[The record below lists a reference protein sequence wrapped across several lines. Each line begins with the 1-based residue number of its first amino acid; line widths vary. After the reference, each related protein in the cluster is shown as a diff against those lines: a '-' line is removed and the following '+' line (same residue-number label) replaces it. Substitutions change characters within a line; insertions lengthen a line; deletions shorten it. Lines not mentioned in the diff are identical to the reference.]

1 MELLEILPTDA
12 YLVADET
19 FLIPTL
25 AAEPSGAFIAANT
38 MVIRGAEPV
47 LVDTGCS
54 LVREAWL
61 ANTFSVVA
69 PEDVRW
75 VFLSHDDHD
84 HIGNLDAVLEMCP
97 QATLVANWS
106 ITSRLAGD
114 VALPVE
120 RMRWL
125 DAGDSLDAGDRTL
138 QLVRP
143 PLFDSPAT
151 RGLYDPTTRVL
162 WAVDTFGALVQGA
175 VLEADDADPTLY
187 EQSFVAMNQ
196 WNTPWLEWVDPHRFA
211 AHIEQ
216 SASLVLDAV
225 VSAHGP
231 VLRGDKIAHGFAMT
245 SALAGRAPLPTPGQ
259 PMLDQLLAAFAAA
272 THAAA

>member
-1 MELLEILPTDA
+1 MELLQILPTQPH
-12 YLVADET
+12 LVTDDT
-19 FLIPTL
+19 FVVPTL
-25 AAEPSGAFIAANT
+25 AAEPSGAYVGVNT

-54 LVREAWL
+54 MARDAWL

-75 VFLSHDDHD
+75 VFVSHDDHD
-84 HIGNLDAVLEMCP
+84 HIGNLETVLELCP
-97 QATLVANWS
+97 RATLVANWS

-114 VALPVE
+114 VALPLE

-125 DAGDSLDAGDRTL
+125 DAGDALDVGDRIL

-175 VLEADDADPTLY
+175 VLEADDADPRLY
-187 EQSFVAMNQ
+187 EQSFEAMNQ
-196 WNTPWLEWVDPHRFA
+196 WNTPWLEWVDPQRFA
-211 AHIEQ
+211 HHLDQTATL
-216 SASLVLDAV
+216 ALDAV

-231 VLRGDKIAHGFAMT
+231 VLRGDKIADAFAMT
-245 SALAGRAPLPTPGQ
+245 AALAGRPTLPTPDQ
-259 PMLDQLLAAFAAA
+259 SMLDQLLAAFAAA
-272 THAAA
+272 AHTA